1 MNNEEQVLAH
11 SFGSG
16 IGESADASAN
26 GGTAVKT
33 LSTGDA
39 HATLRARELLRDFAR
54 VADPG
59 APVTAR
65 GF

>member
-39 HATLRARELLRDFAR
+39 HATLRARELLMRDFAR
-54 VADPG
+54 VADP
-59 APVTAR
+59 VTAR

>member
-39 HATLRARELLRDFAR
+39 HATLRARELLRRDFAR
-54 VADPG
+54 VADS
-59 APVTAR
+59 VTAR